1 MYSEVPSPSTVDSP
15 RIDITPELALM
26 DEQVQIHVLHCAP
39 HQRITLA
46 AQMTDDGGWHWT
58 SRAVFEAD
66 ATGTVDLA
74 AQAPLEGSYSGID
87 PTGLFWS
94 MTPDVHKRG
103 MDYFGQLQPY
113 RTTLTAEVAERV
125 IATAQVERTFGAS
138 DLITRSVR
146 EQGLVG
152 TLFHPEAPG
161 AYPGVLVLGGS
172 EGGLPNAMAALLAS
186 RGYATLAL
194 AYHKVEPLPT
204 TLVNIPL
211 EYFATALAWMSQQ
224 TVIRAGQLAVVGVS
238 KGGELALLL
247 GATFPSVKAVVG
259 YVASGVVYQGLDM
272 KHKISSWSSQGQS
285 VPFVPYYYTTGM
297 ALRSVWNAIT
307 RTPTPLL
314 PVHSGYLSDQRI
326 VEQATIP
333 VERIQGPVLLLSGQ
347 DDQVWPSSAL
357 AEMVMKRLKEH
368 HHPYEDRH
376 VCYEDA
382 GHFLLALPSL
392 PTRLPA
398 LLAGILGG
406 TPQGNAR
413 AAADGWSQMLRFLQE
428 HFA

>member
-1 MYSEVPSPSTVDSP
+1 MFSDITSRSTVDST
-15 RIDITPELALM
+15 RIDVTPKLALM
-26 DEQVQIHVLHCAP
+26 DEQVQVHVLHAIP
-39 HQRITLA
+39 HQHITLT
-46 AQMTDDGGWHWT
+46 AQTTDDGGWHWT
-58 SRAVFEAD
+58 SRAVFQAD

-74 AQAPLEGSYSGID
+74 AQAPLEGSYTGID
-87 PTGLFWS
+87 PMGPFWS
-94 MTPDVHKRG
+94 MTPDIRKRG
-103 MDYFGQLQPY
+103 MDYFAQLHPY
-113 RTTLTAEVAERV
+113 QTTLTAEVAEGT
-125 IATAQVERTFGAS
+125 IATAKVERSFGAA
-138 DLITRSVR
+138 DLVTQSVC

-152 TLFHPEAPG
+152 TLFHPQAPG
-161 AYPGVLVLGGS
+161 TYPGVLVLGGS

-186 RGYATLAL
+186 HGYATLAL
-194 AYHKVEPLPT
+194 AYHKVESLPKM
-204 TLVNIPL
+204 LVNIPL
-211 EYFATALAWMSQQ
+211 EYFATAFAWMSQQ
-224 TVIRAGQLAVVGVS
+224 PVIRADQLAVVGVS

-247 GATFPSVKAVVG
+247 GATFPGVKAVVG

-272 KHKISSWSSQGQS
+272 KHKISSWSSQGTS

-307 RTPTPLL
+307 RKPTMLL

-347 DDQVWPSSAL
+347 DDHVWPSSRL
-357 AEMVMKRLKEH
+357 SEMVMKRLKEH

-382 GHFLLALPSL
+382 GHLPAAIPNLPTSL
-392 PTRLPA
+392 PP
-398 LLAGILGG
+398 LLAGMLGG

-413 AAADGWSQMLRFLQE
+413 AAADSWSQMLLFLQE
-428 HFA
+428 HLT